1 MFAMNRR
8 LPLRLAFA
16 ALALLAL
23 LAPVAQAQT
32 IKIAT
37 LAPDGSAWMKE
48 LRAAAAEI
56 KAGSQG
62 RVEVKYYPGGVM
74 GNDAVV
80 LRKMRLG
87 QLQGGV
93 LTSSEL
99 AAVYPDAPIYSLPF
113 LLQDWDQVK
122 RVRTQVDPLLA
133 KGFEGKGLHMLGAT
147 GIGFAYVMSTRPLHS
162 RAEMVKSK
170 LWIPQG
176 DTIADVT
183 FRSGGV
189 TPIPLPIGD
198 VFTSLQTGL
207 VDTVANT
214 PSGTVALQWHGK
226 LRYMIDLPLSYVVG
240 FMVLDQKAWMKL
252 APADQAIV
260 SKAFASAAARMD
272 ASIQRDDESAL
283 KAMQK
288 QGLKVISMDAAE
300 TARWREIGAQVT
312 RKLESDKSISPALLA
327 AVRRAA
333 AAPAGK
339 GR

>member
-1 MFAMNRR
+1 
-8 LPLRLAFA
+8 
-16 ALALLAL
+16 
-23 LAPVAQAQT
+23 
-32 IKIAT
+32 
-37 LAPDGSAWMKE
+37 
-48 LRAAAAEI
+48 
-56 KAGSQG
+56 
-62 RVEVKYYPGGVM
+62 M

-122 RVRTQVDPLLA
+122 RVRAQVDPLLA
-133 KGFEGKGLHMLGAT
+133 KGLEGKGLHMLGAT
-147 GIGFAYVMSTRPLHS
+147 GIGFAYVMSTRPVHS

-226 LRYMIDLPLSYVVG
+226 LRYMLDLPLSYVVG
-240 FMVLDQKAWMKL
+240 FMVLDQKAWLKL

-260 SKAFASAAARMD
+260 SKAFSAAAARMD
-272 ASIQRDDESAL
+272 ASIQRDDEAAL

-312 RKLESDKSISPALLA
+312 RRLESDKAISPALLA

>member
-1 MFAMNRR
+1 MKHRCKQLLAGMF
-8 LPLRLAFA
+8 
-16 ALALLAL
+16 LALVAIA
-23 LAPVAQAQT
+23 APATAQT

-48 LRAAAAEI
+48 LRAASAEI
-56 KAGSQG
+56 KAGTQG
-62 RVEVKYYPGGVM
+62 RVDVKYYPGGVM

-99 AAVYPDAPIYSLPF
+99 AAVYPDAPVYSLPF

-122 RVRTQVDPLLA
+122 RVRAQVDPLLA

-147 GIGFAYVMSTRPLHS
+147 GIGFAYVMSTRPVHS

-176 DTIADVT
+176 DVIADVT
-183 FRSGGV
+183 FRTGGV

-226 LRYMIDLPLSYVVG
+226 LKYMLDLPLSYVVG
-240 FMVLDQKAWMKL
+240 FMVLDQKAWQKL
-252 APADQAIV
+252 SPADQAV
-260 SKAFASAAARMD
+260 VTKAFAGAASRMD
-272 ASIQRDDESAL
+272 ASIQHDDEAAL

-312 RKLESDKSISPALLA
+312 RKLEADKTISPAMIS
-327 AVRRAA
+327 AVRKAVGA
-333 AAPAGK
+333 GTPVTAGK

>member
-1 MFAMNRR
+1 MNR
-8 LPLRLAFA
+8 LFKLAVTLCLA
-16 ALALLAL
+16 ALPALAS
-23 LAPVAQAQT
+23 AQV

-37 LAPDGSAWMKE
+37 VAPDGSAWMKE

-56 KAGSQG
+56 KSGTQG

-74 GNDAVV
+74 GTDAVV

-113 LLQDWDQVK
+113 LFQDWSQVK
-122 RVRTQVDPLLA
+122 RVRAQVDPLLA

-147 GIGFAYVMSTRPLHS
+147 GIGFAYVMSTRPLSS

-170 LWIPQG
+170 LWIPQN
-176 DTIADVT
+176 DVIADQT
-183 FRSGGV
+183 FKLGGV
-189 TPIPLPIGD
+189 TPIPLPLGD

-226 LRYMIDLPLSYVVG
+226 LKYMIDLPLSYVVAY
-240 FMVLDQKAWMKL
+240 MVLDQKVWAKL
-252 APADQAIV
+252 SPADQAIV
-260 SKAFASAAARMD
+260 AKAFAAAGARMD
-272 ASIQRDDESAL
+272 ASIQRDDEAAL

-288 QGLKVISMDAAE
+288 QGLKVISLDAAE
-300 TARWREIGAQVT
+300 TARWREIGATVT
-312 RKLESDKSISPALLA
+312 RRMEADKSISPALLA
-327 AVRRAA
+327 AVRKAVGP
-333 AAPAGK
+333 APAPGGK
-339 GR
+339 AK